1 MFDFFFVRFGGV
13 CVWMGR
19 RRVRSMVLTS
29 MLVYD
34 HLGFDDRGVLHCGE
48 QVRKVLRAVISHNS
62 ECPNDRWEV
71 PEHFWTIF
79 QESPVCTYCY
89 SLHLSPFPVPFL
101 TSHFLCHIAT
111 HLRLPDGVRR
121 FCFKSLEEYL
131 ERNDRASPSLF
142 TRETCGLAGSIAARS
157 QNPEGEFMVMVMGP
171 GPSMTIDAI
180 DRMQK
185 QGCMRTS
192 MRKAR

>member
-1 MFDFFFVRFGGV
+1 
-13 CVWMGR
+13 
-19 RRVRSMVLTS
+19 
-29 MLVYD
+29 MLLYD

-48 QVRKVLRAVISHNS
+48 QVRKVLREVISHNADY
-62 ECPNDRWEV
+62 PNDRWEV
-71 PEHFWTIF
+71 PEHFWTIY
-79 QESPVCTYCY
+79 QETPVCTYHAS
-89 SLHLSPFPVPFL
+89 SLPPVSSLCRSHEYEPQPAH
-101 TSHFLCHIAT
+101 HFLLLSYLSAL

-131 ERNDRASPSLF
+131 ERNDRASASLF
-142 TRETCGLAGSIAARS
+142 TRETCGLADSIAARS
-157 QNPEGEFMVMVMGP
+157 PTPDGAFLTMVMGP